1 MLADDDKLTCCV
13 CKAILH
19 FICAGKTE
27 INFKKMSKDAKEGWK
42 CSDCKQSDG
51 NRKVS
56 EAEETQD
63 TNKIG
68 EMVKKMSDKLT
79 QKIDAI
85 QKSMQEYEK
94 SIVFNSDQLDEVLK
108 AVNEMKHNYGTMMMK
123 QEKLEKENIELKNT
137 TRLLENK
144 IEALENRSRIENIE
158 IRDVPETKGEDVVN
172 IVKQIGRAIGVED
185 IKEGDIQVAHRVES
199 MNKGRGKRS
208 IIAHMGSR
216 YIRNKW
222 LQKYKNYRK
231 ATNDQGARTL
241 TAKNINPNL
250 PNDPIYLNEH
260 VTGNMK
266 LLLKDTKAFAK
277 ENNIKYVW
285 IKDGFILIKKNENDK
300 TVKKINT
307 RTELEEYKAN
317 FQT

>member
-1 MLADDDKLTCCV
+1 
-13 CKAILH
+13 
-19 FICAGKTE
+19 
-27 INFKKMSKDAKEGWK
+27 MSKDAKEGWK

-85 QKSMQEYEK
+85 QKSMQE
-94 SIVFNSDQLDEVLK
+94 
-108 AVNEMKHNYGTMMMK
+108 
-123 QEKLEKENIELKNT
+123 
-137 TRLLENK
+137 
-144 IEALENRSRIENIE
+144 IENVE
-158 IRDVPETKGEDVVN
+158 IRDVPDTKGEDVVN